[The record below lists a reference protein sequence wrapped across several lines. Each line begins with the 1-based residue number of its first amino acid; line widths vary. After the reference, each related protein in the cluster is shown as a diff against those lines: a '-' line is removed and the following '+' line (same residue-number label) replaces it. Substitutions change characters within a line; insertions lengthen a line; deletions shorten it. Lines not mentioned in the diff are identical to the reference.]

1 MNSMTGFGRASL
13 GKEEK
18 EYLIEIKA
26 VNHKYSDIS
35 VKAPRNLM
43 AFEDKIRR
51 TVLNKISR
59 GKIDIYITYS
69 NLGANAKKVVINKA
83 LAKQYIGELKE
94 VAEENEIDSNIKVIE
109 ISKLPDVL
117 NIEEIED
124 EGSILEGLLE
134 CLNIALDKLIQMRHE
149 EGTRI
154 KQDLSNRILKVEEIV
169 HQISEDS
176 SGLIQNYI
184 VKLENR
190 IREILQTEV
199 VDQNR
204 LAQEI
209 VIYSDKCSVE
219 EELTRLESHIAQFKE
234 LICKEGPVGKKLD
247 FLMQINLNSLTFAII
262 IGMIIGNLFLK
273 YIPKSFRYGI
283 TFSAKKLLRLAI
295 ILYGFRIT
303 FQQIFA
309 VGGYGL
315 VADIIMLST
324 TYLIGYYLG
333 TRVFKLDKDLCML
346 TAIGSSVCGAA
357 AVLGTD
363 SMLKAKSHKVSLAV
377 STVVFLD

>member
-1 MNSMTGFGRASL
+1 MNSMTGFGRANL

-69 NLGANAKKVVINKA
+69 NFGANAKKVVINKA

-234 LICKEGPVGKKLD
+234 LICKERPVGKKLD
-247 FLMQINLNSLTFAII
+247 FLMQEMNREANT
-262 IGMIIGNLFLK
+262 
-273 YIPKSFRYGI
+273 
-283 TFSAKKLLRLAI
+283 
-295 ILYGFRIT
+295 
-303 FQQIFA
+303 
-309 VGGYGL
+309 
-315 VADIIMLST
+315 
-324 TYLIGYYLG
+324 
-333 TRVFKLDKDLCML
+333 
-346 TAIGSSVCGAA
+346 IGSKSGSLEITNCVVELKT
-357 AVLGTD
+357 VLED
-363 SMLKAKSHKVSLAV
+363 IREQIQNIE
-377 STVVFLD
+377 